1 MARKSHRNDEEK
13 SKDRRGPL
21 EYPYVVYASYN
32 PGETYETMRWL
43 ILKFMDAQS
52 ARGHINALIGNDEWE
67 FGVTTVL
74 EYPSVIT
81 SRGVQ
86 ITFRNQ
92 AMLDEVMALDY
103 DEQRMT
109 SDVSYFKFRK
119 VDERRAPTEDEDDD
133 LPKSA
138 KAARAS
144 RAEKREPRE
153 PKAPKEK
160 VDRSGMVSANDIAAE
175 LKVEG
180 REVRSVLRAMKLEK
194 PAGGWWFDKK
204 TAEEIRDKVRKGLK
218 EKAKKK

>member
-1 MARKSHRNDEEK
+1 MARKSHRTDEEK
-13 SKDRRGPL
+13 TKDRRGPL

-74 EYPSVIT
+74 EYPSIIT

-119 VDERRAPTEDEDDD
+119 VDERAIPTDEDDD
-133 LPKSA
+133 LPKAA

-153 PKAPKEK
+153 PKAPREK
-160 VDRSGMVSANDIAAE
+160 IDRSGMVSANDIAAE

-180 REVRSVLRAMKLEK
+180 REVRAVLRAMKLEK
-194 PAGGWWFDKK
+194 PAGGWFFTKDK
-204 TAEEIRDKVRKGLK
+204 AEEIKKAVKDGLK
-218 EKAKKK
+218 KKRG

>member
-1 MARKSHRNDEEK
+1 MARKSHRTDEEK
-13 SKDRRGPL
+13 SKEQRGPL
-21 EYPYVVYASYN
+21 QYPYVVYASYN

-43 ILKFMDAQS
+43 ILKFMSPQA
-52 ARGHINALIGNDEWE
+52 ARGHINALIGDDEWE

-92 AMLDEVMALDY
+92 AMLDEVMGLDFE
-103 DEQRMT
+103 DQHMSSE
-109 SDVSYFKFRK
+109 VSYFKFRRTT
-119 VDERRAPTEDEDDD
+119 ERVAPKDEDDD
-133 LPKSA
+133 LPKTA
-138 KAARAS
+138 KAARVS
-144 RAEKREPRE
+144 RAEKREPKE
-153 PKAPKEK
+153 PKAPREK

-180 REVRSVLRAMKLEK
+180 REVRAVLRAMKLEK

-204 TAEEIRDKVRKGLK
+204 TAEAIRDKVRAGL
-218 EKAKKK
+218 KAKKK

>member
-1 MARKSHRNDEEK
+1 MARKSHRTDEEK
-13 SKDRRGPL
+13 TKEQRGPIQ
-21 EYPYVVYASYN
+21 YPYVVYASYN

-43 ILKFMDAQS
+43 ILKFTTPQA

-67 FGVTTVL
+67 FGKTTVL

-92 AMLDEVMALDY
+92 ALLDEVMALDF
-103 DEQRMT
+103 DDQHMSSE
-109 SDVSYFKFRK
+109 VSYFKFRK
-119 VDERRAPTEDEDDD
+119 TNERATPTDEDDD
-133 LPKSA
+133 LPKAA

-153 PKAPKEK
+153 PKAPREK

-180 REVRSVLRAMKLEK
+180 REVRAVLRAMKLEK

-204 TAEEIRDKVRKGLK
+204 TAEAIRDKVRAGL
-218 EKAKKK
+218 KAKKK

>member
-1 MARKSHRNDEEK
+1 MARKSHRSDEEK
-13 SKDRRGPL
+13 SKVLRGPTQ
-21 EYPYVVYASYN
+21 YPYVVYASYN

-43 ILKFMDAQS
+43 ILKFIDAEA

-74 EYPSVIT
+74 EYPSIIT
-81 SRGVQ
+81 SRGIQ

-92 AMLDEVMALDY
+92 AILDEVMELDY

-109 SDVSYFKFRK
+109 PDVQYFKFRQ
-119 VDERRAPTEDEDDD
+119 VSERRIPTEDEDDD

-144 RAEKREPRE
+144 RAEKREKRE
-153 PKAPKEK
+153 PKAPREK

-180 REVRSVLRAMKLEK
+180 REVRGVLRAMKLEK
-194 PAGGWWFDKK
+194 PAGGWFFTKDK
-204 TAEEIRDKVRKGLK
+204 AEAIRDKVRAGL
-218 EKAKKK
+218 KAKKK

>member
-1 MARKSHRNDEEK
+1 MARKSHRTDEEK
-13 SKDRRGPL
+13 TKEQRGPIQ
-21 EYPYVVYASYN
+21 YPYVVYASYN

-43 ILKFMDAQS
+43 ILKFTTPQA

-67 FGVTTVL
+67 FGKTTVL

-92 AMLDEVMALDY
+92 ALLDEVMALDF
-103 DEQRMT
+103 DDQHMSSE
-109 SDVSYFKFRK
+109 VSYFKFRK
-119 VDERRAPTEDEDDD
+119 TNERATPTDEDDD
-133 LPKSA
+133 LPKAA

-144 RAEKREPRE
+144 RAERRE
-153 PKAPKEK
+153 PKAPREK

-180 REVRSVLRAMKLEK
+180 REVRAVLRAMKLEK
-194 PAGGWWFDKK
+194 PTGGWWFDKK
-204 TAEEIRDKVRKGLK
+204 TAEAIRDKVRAGL
-218 EKAKKK
+218 KAKKK

>member
-1 MARKSHRNDEEK
+1 MARKSHRTDEEK
-13 SKDRRGPL
+13 TKEQRGPIQ
-21 EYPYVVYASYN
+21 YPYVVYTSYN

-43 ILKFMDAQS
+43 ILKFTTPQA

-67 FGVTTVL
+67 FGKTTVL

-133 LPKSA
+133 LPKAA

-180 REVRSVLRAMKLEK
+180 REVRAVLRAMKLEK
-194 PAGGWWFDKK
+194 PAGGWFFTKDK
-204 TAEEIRDKVRKGLK
+204 AEEIKKAVKDGLK
-218 EKAKKK
+218 KKRG